1 MTPVDLPIASAE
13 EHKFAAISEFLG
25 GSRIFPKGHR
35 PTTDLEAHEALVR
48 GLPGA
53 SVGYLVDHLQHLEWQ
68 ALEGPI
74 AMSLRTFQRVKR
86 EKKLLDPDRS
96 SRVWKFAEVLAKAT
110 SVLGSQQKAEE
121 WLARPAQG
129 LNGHRPI
136 DLLATQTGTAL
147 VEQFLERLDYGVY
160 V

>member
-1 MTPVDLPIASAE
+1 M
-13 EHKFAAISEFLG
+13 
-25 GSRIFPKGHR
+25 
-35 PTTDLEAHEALVR
+35 
-48 GLPGA
+48 
-53 SVGYLVDHLQHLEWQ
+53 
-68 ALEGPI
+68 
-74 AMSLRTFQRVKR
+74 
-86 EKKLLDPDRS
+86 
-96 SRVWKFAEVLAKAT
+96 WKFAEVLTKAT

>member
-1 MTPVDLPIASAE
+1 MIPFDLPVASPE
-13 EHKFAAISEFLG
+13 ESKFATISEFLG
-25 GSRIFPKGHR
+25 GNRIFPKGHS
-35 PTTDLEAHEALVR
+35 PKTDLEAHEALVR

-53 SVGYLVDHLQHLEWQ
+53 SVGYLVDHLQHLDWQ

-74 AMSLRTFQRVKR
+74 AMSLRTFQRVR
-86 EKKLLDPDRS
+86 RDRKLLDPNRS
-96 SRVWKFAEVLAKAT
+96 SRVWKFAEVLALAT

-121 WLARPAQG
+121 WLAQPARG

>member
-1 MTPVDLPIASAE
+1 MILVDPPIASAE

-48 GLPGA
+48 SLPGA

-86 EKKLLDPDRS
+86 DKKLLDPDGAAA
-96 SRVWKFAEVLAKAT
+96 VVC
-110 SVLGSQQKAEE
+110 GSLPKS
-121 WLARPAQG
+121 
-129 LNGHRPI
+129 
-136 DLLATQTGTAL
+136 
-147 VEQFLERLDYGVY
+147 
-160 V
+160 

>member
-1 MTPVDLPIASAE
+1 MTPSDPPVASPE
-13 EHKFAAISEFLG
+13 ERKFAAISEFLG

-53 SVGYLVDHLQHLEWQ
+53 SVGYLVDRLRYLEWHS
-68 ALEGPI
+68 LEGPI

-86 EKKLLDPDRS
+86 DKKLLDPDRS

-121 WLARPAQG
+121 WLARPALG
-129 LNGHRPI
+129 LSGHRPI
-136 DLLATQTGTAL
+136 DLLATQTGTEL
-147 VEQFLERLDYGVY
+147 VEQFLERVDYGVY